1 MAQLLAELIISSVL
15 LGGLYAMVA
24 LGLALIYGVVR
35 MLNLA
40 HGDFLMLAALASY
53 LLVRRVGVDATW
65 TLPIILFSF
74 FLIGVGVERIL
85 IRRVFYKP
93 LTEIG
98 AASLLTT
105 LGLSFFLSDAVSGMT
120 RESEF
125 GLPWFVPPV
134 LLGNISVSSLRL
146 VILLMILAF
155 GVGLALFLR
164 RTLTGMAIRAV
175 MQDRDATMLM
185 GVNTSM
191 LSTIVFGI
199 STMLAAIA
207 GWSLV
212 FVTNLHPFVGMSYT
226 IKASIIVILGGMGSI
241 VGAVVGSF
249 ILSIAET
256 YIGYQLGT
264 SWSPCIGLL
273 FLLIILIVRPRGLF
287 GHE

>member
-1 MAQLLAELIISSVL
+1 
-15 LGGLYAMVA
+15 
-24 LGLALIYGVVR
+24 
-35 MLNLA
+35 
-40 HGDFLMLAALASY
+40 
-53 LLVRRVGVDATW
+53 
-65 TLPIILFSF
+65 
-74 FLIGVGVERIL
+74 
-85 IRRVFYKP
+85 
-93 LTEIG
+93 
-98 AASLLTT
+98 
-105 LGLSFFLSDAVSGMT
+105 
-120 RESEF
+120 
-125 GLPWFVPPV
+125 
-134 LLGNISVSSLRL
+134 
-146 VILLMILAF
+146 
-155 GVGLALFLR
+155 
-164 RTLTGMAIRAV
+164 
-175 MQDRDATMLM
+175 MLM